1 MSYVSPK
8 AARTDRGLVAAQP
21 LTQGEV
27 VAVFGGRCVG
37 RSEFDALDLVAQHS
51 ALQVDDDVFLVDPT
65 SGPGQLVTHSCSPSC
80 GLRGATTLV
89 SLGAI
94 AVGEPLT
101 YDFATSQASSCCDF
115 ECTCASASCRGKI
128 TGDDWMLPELQLR
141 YRGHFSP
148 YLAARIASLSAA
160 GAGRRAFAY

>member
-8 AARTDRGLVAAQP
+8 VVRTDHGLVAAQP
-21 LTQGEV
+21 LTEGEV

-37 RSEFDALDLVAQHS
+37 RAEFDALDPAAQHS
-51 ALQVDDDVFLVDPT
+51 ALEVDDDVFLVDPNG
-65 SGPGQLVTHSCSPSC
+65 GPGHLVTHSCSPSC

-89 SLGAI
+89 TMGAV
-94 AVGEPLT
+94 AAGEPLT
-101 YDFATSQASSCCDF
+101 YDFATSQASACCDF